1 MIYAGWVLKARIRM
15 VKERVRSFQKIRMD
29 LFRLQGLSL
38 RFTPEENTTTGRNRK
53 GNRTPPAA
61 AGRDV
66 FSLAA
71 QLGGTG
77 ENGCIKD
84 MGCLAKSLRLN
95 SGSSDTFSGARE
107 NHGNPG
113 PSFECQ
119 EAKTMAV
126 CCYLNIVFSL
136 FVC

>member
-1 MIYAGWVLKARIRM
+1 M

-53 GNRTPPAA
+53 GNRAEQPSTPPAA

-77 ENGCIKD
+77 ENGCIRD
-84 MGCLAKSLRLN
+84 MGCLAKSPRLKA
-95 SGSSDTFSGARE
+95 GSSDTFSGARE
-107 NHGNPG
+107 NHGKPG
-113 PSFECQ
+113 
-119 EAKTMAV
+119 AK
-126 CCYLNIVFSL
+126 F
-136 FVC
+136 